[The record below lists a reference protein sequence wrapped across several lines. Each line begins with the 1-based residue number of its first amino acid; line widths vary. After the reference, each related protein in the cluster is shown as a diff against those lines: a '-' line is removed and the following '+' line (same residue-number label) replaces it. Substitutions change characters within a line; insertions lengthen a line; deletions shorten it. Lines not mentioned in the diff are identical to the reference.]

1 MTAHDRT
8 FGQGRIGVGSFDDTG
23 MFDEIVVREGLATDD
38 AGRMPRDLQAKP

>member
-23 MFDEIVVREGLATDD
+23 MFDEIVVRERPSRTETIAD
-38 AGRMPRDLQAKP
+38 RRNP